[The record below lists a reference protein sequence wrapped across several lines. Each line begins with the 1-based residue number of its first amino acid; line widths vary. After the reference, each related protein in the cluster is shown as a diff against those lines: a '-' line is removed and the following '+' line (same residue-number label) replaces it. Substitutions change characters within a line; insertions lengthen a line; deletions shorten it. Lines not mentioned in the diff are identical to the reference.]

1 MNEQKGWAGLALVI
15 FSCLRAD
22 KQLYLAMWQPGS
34 LAVWLPPLQTCHKAA
49 RKNIIS
55 RVPAPVSAP
64 FQIRTSF
71 HSWQNILS
79 CSINTTL
86 NHYEYRDNMHAK
98 RRCNVHSVGII
109 LSRGEC
115 RHILFSNS
123 GGRAQLKTFLPLL
136 LNSSFSTDRCRKIFS
151 HIIRELNDT

>member
-1 MNEQKGWAGLALVI
+1 MQALCKILFVNEQKGWAGLALVI

-71 HSWQNILS
+71 HSWQNIFVLQ
-79 CSINTTL
+79 
-86 NHYEYRDNMHAK
+86 YEY
-98 RRCNVHSVGII
+98 
-109 LSRGEC
+109 
-115 RHILFSNS
+115 NS
-123 GGRAQLKTFLPLL
+123 E
-136 LNSSFSTDRCRKIFS
+136 SY
-151 HIIRELNDT
+151 